1 MIREGTSSA
10 SKALCMARAALLWPS
25 PVKQLRI
32 RILRSKVEP
41 PLGPRQAS
49 AAGSAVACTSIT

>member
-25 PVKQLRI
+25 PVSQLNI
-32 RILRSKVEP
+32 NTFNGFLSP
-41 PLGPRQAS
+41 
-49 AAGSAVACTSIT
+49 ACFM